1 MTHLSV
7 VPPSASSWS
16 KVKTVRD
23 FPILAETRQR
33 VRKKMQSSQVNFDDL
48 ARIVERDPALCL
60 NLMRAAVAHNP
71 TCREQIS
78 GAASCL
84 SLLGMQE
91 LVRLIKHL
99 PVVEANAPS
108 RQQQLYRRAL
118 HCADMAAEIAAHWA
132 GMRGS
137 VSAGYARWNTLLVCA
152 PLWQWLL
159 SDELAQNW
167 LYCLSEGQDVIPAI
181 NSCFGPSQLKNWQQQ
196 VKYLNLPP
204 LALDCFRQESGLKPA
219 QWRLLRRHDPRD
231 FDNQRQLMHRLQQPE
246 LIPMMATGLAW
257 NWHIGP
263 ESKNAQRW
271 LTLASHW
278 LGKPKTQI
286 ATELRIIQLNTSRR
300 QRDALSTGLALLAS
314 PEVTRM
320 SYPKILPPEH
330 HETAIEPSQAD
341 AQEASTA
348 SAAITAAAT
357 TSTATTST
365 ATTSTPTTSST
376 TIASDAPI
384 PRQPDGAYLKKLL
397 RQLQQQPDS
406 FGDWHYLM
414 RGVLKGICQG
424 VGLSSACIALL
435 NKDKTALKVFYA
447 EGLPEQALMRRLHI
461 DLRSPSVFN
470 KLLQKPAS
478 LQISDSNRARF
489 LKGLPEKVVKV
500 LPPQWVTMSIDAGQQ
515 PIGLIIAYNDD
526 GNTAVDHGE
535 YIGFKNLCMTA
546 SKSLAELKQQTAARS
561 RQALAAKAPR

>member
-33 VRKKMQSSQVNFDDL
+33 VRQQMQSSQVNFDDL

-99 PVVEANAPS
+99 PVVEANATS

-231 FDNQRQLMHRLQQPE
+231 FDNQRQLLHRLQQPE

-278 LGKPKTQI
+278 LGKPTTQI
-286 ATELRIIQLNTSRR
+286 ATQLRIIQLNTSRR
-300 QRDALSTGLALLAS
+300 QRDALATGLALLAS

-320 SYPKILPPEH
+320 SYPKILPPER
-330 HETAIEPSQAD
+330 HEAASEPSPANV
-341 AQEASTA
+341 ASSTLSPPPPSSTLTA
-348 SAAITAAAT
+348 VTATTAATAAAAAAIE
-357 TSTATTST
+357 STATEST
-365 ATTSTPTTSST
+365 AT
-376 TIASDAPI
+376 AVGDAPI
-384 PRQPDGAYLKKLL
+384 TRQADEAYLKKLL
-397 RQLQQQPDS
+397 SQLQQQPDS

-414 RGVLKGICQG
+414 RGV
-424 VGLSSACIALL
+424 
-435 NKDKTALKVFYA
+435 
-447 EGLPEQALMRRLHI
+447 
-461 DLRSPSVFN
+461 
-470 KLLQKPAS
+470 
-478 LQISDSNRARF
+478 
-489 LKGLPEKVVKV
+489 
-500 LPPQWVTMSIDAGQQ
+500 
-515 PIGLIIAYNDD
+515 
-526 GNTAVDHGE
+526 
-535 YIGFKNLCMTA
+535 
-546 SKSLAELKQQTAARS
+546 
-561 RQALAAKAPR
+561 